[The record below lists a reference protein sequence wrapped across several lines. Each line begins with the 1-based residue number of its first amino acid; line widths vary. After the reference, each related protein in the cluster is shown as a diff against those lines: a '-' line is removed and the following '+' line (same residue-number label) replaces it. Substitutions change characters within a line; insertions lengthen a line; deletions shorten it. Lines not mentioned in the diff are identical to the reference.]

1 MSDGRSPLDQA
12 LVHGI
17 AWTSAVRWVAQVL
30 SWLST
35 LVVVH
40 LLRPSDYGL
49 VGMALVFFGVA
60 QMFSEAGIPIAV
72 VQLRWLTE
80 GQIAQLGGV
89 ALMLAAGLCAISAG
103 LSGVVA
109 WFFSEPA
116 VRWIILALSV
126 TFLTRGMQVL
136 PRALLSRDLAFSRLA
151 RIDGVEALVMIGV
164 TLALAVEKLGYWAL
178 VGGPVVSSAV
188 STVLCLKARRNA
200 IVVPRHLGE
209 LRDAVRL
216 SRRVLASQLAWYAYS
231 NSDFTVIGRVL
242 GSAALGVYTMAWTI
256 ALIPVDRVSA
266 LVGRVTPA
274 FFSAVQADS
283 GALRRYFGGL
293 TRALSLCTLPACV
306 GLALV
311 ARDFVQIV
319 LGARWSGVVS
329 PLRILAAYAALRSL
343 IVLAPQ
349 VLVAR
354 GRERTSMNLSL
365 LCALV
370 LPGVFYLGSRW
381 GLGQGAGTTGVAL
394 GWVTVYPI
402 IAVAG
407 FLRLALKSIEMSWKE
422 YLRALWPA
430 TSATAV
436 MTVVVLVARA
446 GAASEAARIRLLVEV
461 SAGAIAYAGVLLGV
475 HGAHLRSWLP
485 MLLPSRKPQRA
496 SPGPSTNVEPEA
508 PAPHERGMA
517 MLSGRP

>member
-1 MSDGRSPLDQA
+1 MTEGPPPLDRA
-12 LVHGI
+12 LVQGI
-17 AWTSAVRWVAQVL
+17 AWTSAVRWLAQIL

-49 VGMALVFFGVA
+49 VGMALVFFGIA

-80 GQIAQLGGV
+80 RQIAQLGGL
-89 ALMLAAGLCAISAG
+89 ALMLAVGLCATTAG
-103 LSGVVA
+103 LSGAVA
-109 WFFSEPA
+109 WFFAEPA

-126 TFLTRGMQVL
+126 TFLTRGAQVL
-136 PRALLSRDLAFSRLA
+136 PRALLSRDLAFTRLA
-151 RIDGVEALVMIGV
+151 RIDGIEALVMIAV

-188 STVLCLKARRNA
+188 STVLCLTARRHA
-200 IVVPRHLGE
+200 VLFPRHLGE
-209 LRDAVRL
+209 LRDAMRL
-216 SRRVLASQLAWYAYS
+216 SRRVLGSQLAWYAYS

-242 GSAALGVYTMAWTI
+242 GAAALGTYTMAWTV
-256 ALIPVDRVSA
+256 ALIPVDRISA

-274 FFSAVQADS
+274 FFSVVQTDPA
-283 GALRRYFGGL
+283 ALRRYFGGL
-293 TRALSLCTLPACV
+293 SRALSLCTLPACV

-311 ARDFVQIV
+311 ARDFVPVV

-349 VLVAR
+349 ILVAR
-354 GRERTSMNLSL
+354 GRERASMNLSI
-365 LCALV
+365 LCALI
-370 LPGVFYLGSRW
+370 LPVVFYAGSRW
-381 GLGQGAGTTGVAL
+381 GLGRGAGTTGVAL
-394 GWVTVYPI
+394 GWVTVYPA

-407 FLRLALKSIEMSWKE
+407 FLRLALRSIGMSWRE
-422 YLRALWPA
+422 YGRALWPA

-436 MTVVVLVARA
+436 MAIAVLGAHAVAGHA
-446 GAASEAARIRLLVEV
+446 AARSRLLIEIGM
-461 SAGAIAYAGVLLGV
+461 GALVYVGILLGF
-475 HGAHLRSWLP
+475 HGADLRAWVPLLRSRR
-485 MLLPSRKPQRA
+485 PSP
-496 SPGPSTNVEPEA
+496 SPPP
-508 PAPHERGMA
+508 PP
-517 MLSGRP
+517 PPP